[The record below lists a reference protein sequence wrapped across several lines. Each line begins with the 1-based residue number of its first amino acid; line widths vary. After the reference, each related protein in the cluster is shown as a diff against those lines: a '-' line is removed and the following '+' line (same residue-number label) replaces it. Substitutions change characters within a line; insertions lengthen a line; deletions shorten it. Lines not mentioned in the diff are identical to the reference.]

1 MNKLKLR
8 LSFLIVFA
16 FALGLSATAAHAAVA
31 RTYVATSGSDNNSC
45 ETVNAPCRT
54 FQAAHGKTLAGGEVI
69 ALDSGNFNKLSI
81 NRAISIIAAPGVH
94 AEITATGAADAVT
107 IQAPA
112 TATVILRNLYLA
124 GPNANKGVFFKTGKA
139 LFVEDCN
146 ITGFSRG
153 IHVMGPSI
161 NTFYLRNT
169 NVDNSTEGVFLE
181 PSGSDSTK
189 PAAAFVD
196 NCRFRNY
203 FKGFSAA
210 GRYSLV
216 TIRDSVFE
224 GRSKDPAITYGG
236 ILASPTSIGTTHMM
250 IENSLVSNNYLA
262 IGTTTDGVAFIS
274 ISQNVIY
281 HNQTGVFT
289 CCLSKMIT
297 FGNNRF
303 EDNNEDGFFNL
314 STPLK

>member
-1 MNKLKLR
+1 MHKLR
-8 LSFLIVFA
+8 LTLSSLFVFA
-16 FALGLSATAAHAAVA
+16 LPFVLSVAAHAAVA
-31 RTYVATSGSDNNSC
+31 RTYVATSGSDSNSC

-54 FQAAHGKTLAGGEVI
+54 FQGAHGKTLAGGEVI

-94 AEITATGAADAVT
+94 AEITATGTSDAVT

-112 TATVILRNLYLA
+112 SATVVLRNLYLA
-124 GPNANKGVFFKTGKA
+124 GPNANKGIFLKTGKT
-139 LFVEDCN
+139 LFVEDCT

-153 IHVMGPSI
+153 IHVMGPSTS
-161 NTFYLRNT
+161 TFYLRNS
-169 NVDNSTEGVFLE
+169 NVHNSTEGVFLE
-181 PSGSDSTK
+181 PSGTDNSK
-189 PAAAFVD
+189 PTAAFVD
-196 NCRFRNY
+196 HCRFSNY
-203 FKGFSAA
+203 FKGFIAA
-210 GRYSLV
+210 GRYTVV

-224 GRSKDPAITYGG
+224 GRSKDPAVTYGG
-236 ILASPTSIGTTHMM
+236 ILASPTSVGTTHIMV
-250 IENSLVSNNYLA
+250 ENSLVTNNYLA
-262 IGTTTDGVAFIS
+262 IGTTTDGVAFIT

-297 FGNNRF
+297 MGNNRF
-303 EDNNEDGFFNL
+303 EDNNDDGSFNL

>member
-1 MNKLKLR
+1 MNKLKLT
-8 LSFLIVFA
+8 LSSLIVFA
-16 FALGLSATAAHAAVA
+16 LPFVLSVAAHASGA
-31 RTYVATSGSDNNSC
+31 RTYVSTSGSDSNSC
-45 ETVNAPCRT
+45 ETVGAPCRT

-94 AEITATGAADAVT
+94 AEITSTGALDAVT

-112 TATVILRNLYLA
+112 TATVVLRNLHIA
-124 GPNANKGVFFKTGKA
+124 GPNANKGIWFKTGKA
-139 LFVEDCN
+139 LFVEDC
-146 ITGFSRG
+146 IVTGFTTG
-153 IHVMGPSI
+153 IHVIGS
-161 NTFYLRNT
+161 NATFYLRNS
-169 NVDNSTEGVFLE
+169 NISGCTEGVLLE
-181 PSGSDSTK
+181 PVGTDNSK
-189 PAAAFVD
+189 PTAAFID
-196 NCRFRNY
+196 HCRFANY

-210 GRYSLV
+210 GRYTLV

-224 GRSKDPAITYGG
+224 GRSKDPAVTYGA
-236 ILASPTSIGTTHMM
+236 ILASPTSVGTTHIMA
-250 IENSLVSNNYLA
+250 ENNLVSNNYLG

-303 EDNNEDGFFNL
+303 EDNNDDGSFDL